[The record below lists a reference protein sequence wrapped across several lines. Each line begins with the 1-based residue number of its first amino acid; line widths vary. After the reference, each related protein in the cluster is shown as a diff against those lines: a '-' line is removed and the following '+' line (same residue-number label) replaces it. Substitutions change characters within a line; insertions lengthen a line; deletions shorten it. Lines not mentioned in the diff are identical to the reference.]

1 MAIPPGVYRIRNA
14 QTNTFVDQCGP
25 SNDTIH
31 SWSYVQ
37 HHRADQHWFVQ
48 LSGDGVALRN
58 VEYGQ
63 YAYVTNIQNGGK
75 VFASNNL
82 ITWNLSPHENE
93 WAISLPGTNFVVEI
107 GGANGANGA
116 GHYQLSQQHFQQLY
130 QEPRSPPVSPGI
142 YFLKNVMS
150 GTLVSLYGGSTEE
163 GAEITGYDFSGGSYQ
178 KWQLQLTSHGQNVTL
193 RNVQTSTYL
202 WFRGQS
208 FIPSFPVISS
218 YQSQEYVIAAADRGF
233 YISPAQQP
241 GYALSLLRGSGQN
254 GTEIAIW
261 HNSQQDNQKWHF
273 EHA

>member
-1 MAIPPGVYRIRNA
+1 MQPQELKPW
-14 QTNTFVDQCGP
+14 P
-25 SNDTIH
+25 
-31 SWSYVQ
+31 
-37 HHRADQHWFVQ
+37 
-48 LSGDGVALRN
+48 
-58 VEYGQ
+58 
-63 YAYVTNIQNGGK
+63 
-75 VFASNNL
+75 
-82 ITWNLSPHENE
+82 
-93 WAISLPGTNFVVEI
+93 LPQ
-107 GGANGANGA
+107 
-116 GHYQLSQQHFQQLY
+116 HYQLSQQHFQQLY